1 MAELRITG
9 FESDSGFLD
18 VESVKPTIDPDGC
31 VDFGNIDSFIKT
43 DAGFKIEGDFGVVTI
58 TGGEHQF
65 TVYS

>member
-18 VESVKPTIDPDGC
+18 VESVKPTIDPDGS

-43 DAGFKIEGDFGVVTI
+43 DAGFKIEGNFCCYYNWWGTS
-58 TGGEHQF
+58 
-65 TVYS
+65 VYS